1 MQEPLLDDP
10 EKGKKDFVD
19 ELEEFI
25 DVYHTEQNDFKRHVD
40 LALRASLVATV
51 GSLVFIM
58 TETPPN
64 DSDDSYWRN
73 KFSVV
78 FYVGPGTLLLYVY
91 TMYYTVGDTT
101 MLAWQGTIG
110 TIVSSLNIWVAYGFF
125 PDGAQ
130 TSDMAK
136 YFGWFNVVF
145 STFLVNVLNVSV
157 NFRMFF
163 LSYVVY
169 NWMDFLNEDTS
180 KAGNYNTGFS
190 LDNMKG
196 NDIVNCL
203 SAVIGTSLAV
213 VATVIPHFSVSKLR
227 LLWSPFYAIE
237 LSHATSQDLM
247 QQLLHTW
254 TNTINVFCESDRN
267 YVMQDELGCGIQL
280 MKDRVDQL
288 ASTNSSAWWEAAIPK
303 QHRRLDVLNA
313 LRVHLVECYQRLT
326 DVLHSVTVENF
337 SEVHDAFMPQVK
349 EEMLSVIRAG
359 HVLMQRA
366 ARSAVDGNTDP
377 SAYDSTQ
384 VTEAIKALSVKFAE
398 KREEAEQ
405 GGQQN
410 ETLSESNVGLHACAF
425 ADGAA
430 RFAKICEGLSGQRAG
445 QDLFSDRV
453 KNCKNRITW
462 AQVFD
467 LSTITDI
474 EKRRFFLNNSLALII
489 SFIIGRS
496 WTNVTNLNNPECA
509 SIVSI
514 LASSSDVGSAMVKNL
529 ARLEGVVLG
538 VAVGKLVHAITSY
551 CTNPECASIVSIL
564 ASCSDVGSAMVKNMA
579 RLEGVV
585 LGVAV
590 GKLVHAITSY
600 CTWYGNLLTIC
611 SFSVFLASALL
622 VYFDSKTYSYVGL
635 LLAAYGTQMFMSGCA
650 ATEVP
655 VDDAKALWKISV
667 DTIGALALL
676 TIGDFF
682 VEVKKPSE
690 KATDALYQTLSLSA
704 KAVEN
709 LAYGDKMW
717 PDGEAKLLS
726 DQVLGSVDVAEA
738 CGGHANLE
746 PRFTQAPWKMPLF
759 TQAITHTRKIGVVL
773 AAMEWA
779 VSEGNSKEWSSEF
792 LEARKSPEFEKMFKQ
807 LVQELNGVKNM
818 VKGEFDPRNNTQ
830 AVERELK
837 TGDDEFEA
845 LFQGAASSSLGD
857 GQRLETILD
866 SVSWTCN
873 PRPENLAFDFR
884 SMASALLD
892 NAGTLESETLNLA
905 HAILSE

>member
-1 MQEPLLDDP
+1 MTDP
-10 EKGKKDFVD
+10 EQGQKDFVD
-19 ELEEFI
+19 ELEDFI
-25 DVYHTEQNDFKRHVD
+25 DVYHTEKNDFKRHVD
-40 LALRASLVATV
+40 LALRASFVATI
-51 GSLVFIM
+51 GSLVFIL
-58 TETPPN
+58 TEQPPN
-64 DSDDSYWRN
+64 GDDMSYWRN

-78 FYVGPGTLLLYVY
+78 AAVGPGTLLLYVY

-110 TIVSSLNIWVAYGFF
+110 TIVSSFNIWVAYGFF
-125 PDGAQ
+125 PDGAN
-130 TSDMAK
+130 TSDIAY

-145 STFLVNVLNVSV
+145 STLLVNVLNVSV

-169 NWMDFLNEDTS
+169 NWMDFLNDDPT
-180 KAGNYNTGFS
+180 KAGNYNTGFR

-227 LLWSPFYAIE
+227 ILWSPFYALE

-254 TNTINVFCESDRN
+254 TNTIDVFCEPDRN

-303 QHRRLDVLNA
+303 QHRRLDVLKA
-313 LRVHLVECYQRLT
+313 LQVHLLECYQRLT
-326 DVLHSVTVENF
+326 DVLHSVGVENF

-349 EEMLSVIRAG
+349 QELLSVIRAG

-366 ARSAVDGNTDP
+366 SHAAVDGNTDP
-377 SAYDSTQ
+377 SLYDGAE
-384 VTEAIKALSVKFAE
+384 VTEAIRALSVKFAE

-430 RFAKICEGLSGQRAG
+430 RFAKLCERLSGQRAG

-453 KNCKNRITW
+453 TNCKNRMTW
-462 AQVFD
+462 SQVFD
-467 LSTITDI
+467 VSTITDI
-474 EKRRFFLNNSLALII
+474 EKRRFFLNNSLALIL
-489 SFIIGRS
+489 SFVIGRS
-496 WTNVTNLNNPECA
+496 WTNVTALNNPECA

-514 LASSSDVGSAMVKNL
+514 LASS
-529 ARLEGVVLG
+529 
-538 VAVGKLVHAITSY
+538 
-551 CTNPECASIVSIL
+551 
-564 ASCSDVGSAMVKNMA
+564 SDVGSAMVKNMA

-600 CTWYGNLLTIC
+600 CTWYGNLMTIL
-611 SFSVFLASALL
+611 SFSVFLASAL
-622 VYFDSKTYSYVGL
+622 VIYFDSKTYSYVGL
-635 LLAAYGTQMFMSGCA
+635 LLAAYGTQMFMSGCSEKEDPA
-650 ATEVP
+650 
-655 VDDAKALWKISV
+655 VDANALWKISV

-676 TIGDFF
+676 SIGDFF

-690 KATDALYQTLSLSA
+690 KATEALYQTLSLSA
-704 KAVEN
+704 KAIEN
-709 LAYGDKMW
+709 LAKGDMMW
-717 PDGEAKLLS
+717 PKEEVKLLS
-726 DQVLGSVDVAEA
+726 DQVLDSVDVAEA

-746 PRFTQAPWKMPLF
+746 PRFTDAPWKMALF
-759 TQAITHTRKIGVVL
+759 TQAITQTRKIGVVL
-773 AAMEWA
+773 AAMEWS

-792 LEARKSPEFEKMFKQ
+792 LEARKSPEFEKMFRQ
-807 LVQELNGVKNM
+807 LLQELNGVKNM
-818 VKGEFDPRNNTQ
+818 VKGEFDPKNNPQ
-830 AVERELK
+830 VVERELK
-837 TGDDEFEA
+837 TGDDEFETV
-845 LFQGAASSSLGD
+845 FQQAASSSLED
-857 GQRLETILD
+857 SQRLETILD
-866 SVSWTCN
+866 SVTWTCN

-884 SMASALLD
+884 SMVSALLD
-892 NAGTLESETLNLA
+892 NAGTLESETLKLA
-905 HAILSE
+905 HAILTE